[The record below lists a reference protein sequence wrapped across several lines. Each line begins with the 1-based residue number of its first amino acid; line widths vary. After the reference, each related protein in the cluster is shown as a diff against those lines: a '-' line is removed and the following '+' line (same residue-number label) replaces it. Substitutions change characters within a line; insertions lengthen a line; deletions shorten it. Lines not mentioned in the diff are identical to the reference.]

1 MKAPKFID
9 WEQRRY
15 ELAKAAMQGILA
27 NSNQK
32 MVDMDIDATIF
43 CAISFANIM
52 IIRLKESEEQK
63 ND

>member
-1 MKAPKFID
+1 
-9 WEQRRY
+9 
-15 ELAKAAMQGILA
+15 MQGILA